1 MIANEQTAIE
11 LMKLVE
17 NELNVLS
24 DGSSVNFELG
34 DDNGDISE
42 DLQDYI
48 AFVEHTA
55 SEIQTLLYDF
65 LGSYS
70 IQKG

>member
-24 DGSSVNFELG
+24 DNSTLG
-34 DDNGDISE
+34 FDLTDDDDNISE
-42 DLQDYI
+42 ELQSYI
-48 AFVEHTA
+48 NFVENAA

-65 LGSYS
+65 LGSYL